1 MPCPNYSSTGIR
13 ACWQT
18 DTAPTH
24 QATGGITSHT
34 RASPAVTRFP
44 STAGLLSS
52 QRQGPE
58 RAREH
63 PARRRDHGPG
73 PNQAGTRTLETQ
85 NSTQWVHVLCCLALF
100 LLARLS
106 MSNMFAKSV
115 EQKEGEDRGV
125 TVASQ
130 ILGTPSSTLWHPPP
144 MRPH

>member
-58 RAREH
+58 RAREL

-73 PNQAGTRTLETQ
+73 PSQAGTRTLETQ
-85 NSTQWVHVLCCLALF
+85 NSTQWVHVFVSAFQEPF

-106 MSNMFAKSV
+106 MSNMFAKAWSKKRGRIV
-115 EQKEGEDRGV
+115 EQLLRPK
-125 TVASQ
+125 
-130 ILGTPSSTLWHPPP
+130 SSGPPHPHYGI
-144 MRPH
+144 RLL